1 MCVRQEEVA
10 ARPVLY
16 EREPQDEAGR
26 PERKEKDQGQGAVV
40 AKQGLAARLRLE
52 PPRHSRPRAPGQSV
66 VPGCQTEQTAHA
78 PGENHGFES
87 VEQDGQQ
94 HQQPGEGGNDAEDK
108 HEVSRMLAG
117 LGSKAGKGANPG
129 AASEHLTLV
138 PHDHPHPHAQANH
151 ASHGPEKL
159 PGITHVIAIGS
170 GKGGVG
176 KSTVSVNLALALQQ
190 VGGRVGLVDA
200 DILGPSIPGMLGL
213 PANQP
218 PMATADQTI
227 LPAER
232 HGLRA
237 MSMGMLTGDDN
248 PAILRGPM
256 VNKYLN
262 MFIGNVE
269 WGRLD
274 YLVIDLPPGT
284 GDTQLTLAQNV
295 PLSGAIIVTTPQ
307 DVSLKIAR
315 RGLRMFE
322 KVQVPILGIVENMST
337 FTCPHC
343 GKDTD
348 VFRRGGG
355 ERMSKE
361 LGVAFLGSI
370 PLDADVVT
378 CGDAGL
384 PIVLEK
390 PKSVAAKAYLAIA
403 TALATQLQGRPTTA
417 LKPFSWEWNGSDTG
431 PGWAEGATAKS
442 GSRTTAIGLRR
453 TNPRTLS
460 VLWEDGRKG
469 DFDVRDLRLACP
481 CALCVEEMSG
491 RPLLDPSKVRPDIAP
506 VTLTSVG
513 SYGITIKWND
523 GHSTGIYS
531 YESLRAQAEGGT
543 SASVEDV

>member
-1 MCVRQEEVA
+1 
-10 ARPVLY
+10 
-16 EREPQDEAGR
+16 
-26 PERKEKDQGQGAVV
+26 
-40 AKQGLAARLRLE
+40 
-52 PPRHSRPRAPGQSV
+52 
-66 VPGCQTEQTAHA
+66 
-78 PGENHGFES
+78 
-87 VEQDGQQ
+87 
-94 HQQPGEGGNDAEDK
+94 
-108 HEVSRMLAG
+108 
-117 LGSKAGKGANPG
+117 
-129 AASEHLTLV
+129 V
-138 PHDHPHPHAQANH
+138 PHDHHQHPHTD
-151 ASHGPEKL
+151 ASRAPHGPEKL
-159 PGITHVIAIGS
+159 PGITHVIAVGS

-190 VGGRVGLVDA
+190 VGGRIGLVDA
-200 DILGPSIPGMLGL
+200 DVLGPSIPGMLGL
-213 PANQP
+213 PTHQP
-218 PMATADQTI
+218 PVATANQTI

-232 HGLRA
+232 YGMKT

-262 MFIGNVE
+262 MFIGDVE
-269 WGRLD
+269 WGTLD

-322 KVQVPILGIVENMST
+322 KVQVPILGVVENMST

-348 VFRRGGG
+348 IFRRGGG

-390 PKSVAAKAYLAIA
+390 PKSMAAQAYLTIA
-403 TALATQLQGRPTTA
+403 TTLARRLQGTPATT
-417 LKPFSWEWNGSDTG
+417 LKPFSWEWDSTDAG
-431 PGWAEGATAKS
+431 PGWAEAATATS
-442 GSRTTAIGLRR
+442 GSRTTAFGLRR

-460 VLWEDGRKG
+460 VLWADGRQG
-469 DFDVRDLRLACP
+469 HFDVRDLRLACP

-491 RPLLDPSKVRPDIAP
+491 KPLLDPSKVRPDIAP
-506 VTLTSVG
+506 VTITSVG
-513 SYGITIKWND
+513 SYGLTIKWND

-531 YESLRAQAEGGT
+531 FESLRALAEGGT
-543 SASVEDV
+543 SENAEDV

>member
-1 MCVRQEEVA
+1 
-10 ARPVLY
+10 
-16 EREPQDEAGR
+16 
-26 PERKEKDQGQGAVV
+26 
-40 AKQGLAARLRLE
+40 
-52 PPRHSRPRAPGQSV
+52 
-66 VPGCQTEQTAHA
+66 
-78 PGENHGFES
+78 
-87 VEQDGQQ
+87 
-94 HQQPGEGGNDAEDK
+94 
-108 HEVSRMLAG
+108 MLAG
-117 LGSKAGKGANPG
+117 CGDKGVQDGKGGEAGNGANPG
-129 AASEHLTLV
+129 KVEWHPTRV
-138 PHDHPHPHAQANH
+138 PHDHPHPHTEASP

-159 PGITHVIAIGS
+159 PGITHVIAVGS

-190 VGGRVGLVDA
+190 VGGRIGLVDA
-200 DILGPSIPGMLGL
+200 DVLGPSIPGMLGL
-213 PANQP
+213 PSNQP
-218 PMATADQTI
+218 PMATANQTI

-232 HGLRA
+232 YGLKT

-262 MFIGNVE
+262 MFIGDVE
-269 WGRLD
+269 WGTLD
-274 YLVIDLPPGT
+274 YLIIDLPPGT

-295 PLSGAIIVTTPQ
+295 PLSGALIVTTPQ

-390 PKSVAAKAYLAIA
+390 PKSVAAQAYRAIA
-403 TALATQLQGRPTTA
+403 TALATQLQGKPTTA
-417 LKPFSWEWNGSDTG
+417 LKPFSWDWNGADAG
-431 PGWAEGATAKS
+431 PGWAEGTVTKS
-442 GSRTTAIGLRR
+442 GARTTAIGLRR

-460 VLWEDGRKG
+460 VLWEDGRSA
-469 DFDVRDLRLACP
+469 DFDVRDLRLTCP

-506 VTLTSVG
+506 VALTSVG
-513 SYGITIKWND
+513 SYGVTIKWND

-543 SASVEDV
+543 SASGEDV